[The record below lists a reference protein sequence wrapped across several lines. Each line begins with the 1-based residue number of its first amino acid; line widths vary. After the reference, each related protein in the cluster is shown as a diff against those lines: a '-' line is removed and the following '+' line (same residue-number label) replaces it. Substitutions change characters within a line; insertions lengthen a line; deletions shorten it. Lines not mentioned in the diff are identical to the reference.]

1 LAKHGAYRIIS
12 NQIFE
17 VTASPGLATAGR
29 LPAHPLAMSQPWQAG
44 SQLTEEMKALQDEIR
59 FQMVLLESIDETV
72 ENRAEAEA
80 EVRAEIRTLEKQLRD
95 LRRSTISTTSSR
107 LSGSQSIF
115 STPSTRP
122 FGNIIDE
129 SFGSFMNANN
139 GTLVC

>member
-1 LAKHGAYRIIS
+1 
-12 NQIFE
+12 
-17 VTASPGLATAGR
+17 
-29 LPAHPLAMSQPWQAG
+29 MSQPWQAG